1 MQDEL
6 LLLHRAQ
13 KLDQAALAEIH
24 DRYYTPIYRYVA
36 FRVHDEAT
44 AEDLASEVFVRLLA
58 ALRERHAPQNT
69 LRGWLYGVASNVV
82 KEYYRHHSR
91 YDTGPLRENLPANG
105 RSPDQQFD
113 MKALH
118 ENLAAV
124 LQYLTEEQQNV
135 LSLRFGY
142 EMPIREVAE
151 VMGKS
156 EGSVKML
163 QARAIASLANRL
175 TVLGVEA

>member
-1 MQDEL
+1 MPDEL

-13 KLDQAALAEIH
+13 KLDNEALAEIH
-24 DRYYTPIYRYVA
+24 DRYYAAIYRYIA
-36 FRVHDEAT
+36 FRVHDQPT
-44 AEDLASEVFVRLLA
+44 AEDLTSEVFVRLLT

-82 KEYYRHHSR
+82 REYYRQQAR
-91 YDTGPLRENLPANG
+91 YDTGPLTETLAANG

-113 MKALH
+113 VKALRQ
-118 ENLAAV
+118 NLAAV
-124 LQYLTEEQQNV
+124 LQDLTEEQQNV
-135 LSLRFGY
+135 LALRFGY
-142 EMPIREVAE
+142 ELPIRDVAE

-175 TVLGVEA
+175 AALGVEA

>member
-13 KLDQAALAEIH
+13 KLDNEALAEIH
-24 DRYYTPIYRYVA
+24 DRYYAAIYRYVA
-36 FRVHDEAT
+36 FRVHDQPT
-44 AEDLASEVFVRLLA
+44 AEDLTSEVFLRLLT

-82 KEYYRHHSR
+82 REYYRQQAR
-91 YDTGPLRENLPANG
+91 YETMAANG

-113 MKALH
+113 VKALRQ
-118 ENLAAV
+118 NLVAV
-124 LQYLTEEQQNV
+124 LQDLTEEQQNV
-135 LSLRFGY
+135 LALRFGY
-142 EMPIREVAE
+142 ELPIRDVAE

-175 TVLGVEA
+175 AALGVEA